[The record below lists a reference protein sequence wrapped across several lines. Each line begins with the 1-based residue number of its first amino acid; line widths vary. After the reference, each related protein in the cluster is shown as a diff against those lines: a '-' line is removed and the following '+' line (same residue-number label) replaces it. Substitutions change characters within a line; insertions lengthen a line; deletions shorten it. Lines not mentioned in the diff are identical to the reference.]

1 MRPTLL
7 CAGLLALA
15 LPAMADAGT
24 VTVFAA
30 ASLKGPL
37 DQAAAAWKT
46 ATGNDVVLSYGAS
59 SALAKQIEAG
69 APADVFLSAA
79 TNWMDKLDADKLI
92 MPDSR
97 ADLWG
102 NALVLI
108 AHDPHA
114 KPVTLD
120 AASDLAAMIGDGKL
134 AMALVDSVPAG
145 QYGKAALTKLGLWDK
160 VSPLVVQTDD
170 VKAALKLVASGNAGY
185 GVVYAT
191 DARTAA
197 VTVVATFPAD
207 SHKPITYPGAVIA
220 ASTVP
225 EAADFLAFLRTKP
238 ASDIFA
244 GQGFVILP

>member
-79 TNWMDKLDADKLI
+79 TNWMDTLDADKQI
-92 MPDSR
+92 GR
-97 ADLWG
+97 ASCRERV
-102 NALVLI
+102 LVQ
-108 AHDPHA
+108 
-114 KPVTLD
+114 V
-120 AASDLAAMIGDGKL
+120 
-134 AMALVDSVPAG
+134 
-145 QYGKAALTKLGLWDK
+145 
-160 VSPLVVQTDD
+160 
-170 VKAALKLVASGNAGY
+170 
-185 GVVYAT
+185 
-191 DARTAA
+191 
-197 VTVVATFPAD
+197 
-207 SHKPITYPGAVIA
+207 
-220 ASTVP
+220 
-225 EAADFLAFLRTKP
+225 
-238 ASDIFA
+238 
-244 GQGFVILP
+244 